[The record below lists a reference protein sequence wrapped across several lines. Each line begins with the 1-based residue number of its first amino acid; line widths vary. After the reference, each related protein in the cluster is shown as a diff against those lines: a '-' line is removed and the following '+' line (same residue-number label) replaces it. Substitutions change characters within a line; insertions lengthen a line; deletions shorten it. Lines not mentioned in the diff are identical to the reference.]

1 MVRIR
6 RRMTSF
12 VTAMAL
18 VLSLF
23 PVIPKALVRAAALDT
38 YLLYVA
44 GTQVTSANKDD
55 ILGDGKQAAVYE
67 PETKTL
73 VLNGSI
79 TSEKAPAVENHI
91 DGLTLKINNEITVY
105 SLASEIISTNNADMT
120 ITGGKMT
127 AMTLDGYDGIAV
139 NGGSLTFV
147 DAEAFVSADH
157 GIIGSGSSKLM
168 IRNSYFAASC
178 GIAAITGFSG
188 GIEFEDCELYPSDS
202 GYVAKKDKTF
212 SVYRPKK
219 GSETEDPVA
228 ETVRIEYDKDVKYD
242 LWVLGKQV
250 TSRNRK
256 DILGKGKHEASYY
269 PSTNTLELNG
279 SIVTDPENNI
289 TGDAIVNS
297 IEGLTIKANKRLD
310 IYAPYEGNALVCN
323 KTTTLT
329 SNGLLAVLADEY
341 NTAIL
346 LNNCT
351 LWIKDAEM
359 WIWGKYGIQG
369 KNGSDSLVIRN
380 SDVEVISEYG
390 YAVGAFGNGIDLGSE
405 NYVITPKK
413 YQKNDLGQDGHHSFF
428 ICNEDG
434 SIAKQVV
441 IKRPYDLWVCG
452 VQVTAE
458 NEENVIGDT
467 SVWFN
472 RDMKTLWIESP
483 TFSKKG
489 SSFIRNV
496 NCDGL
501 TVIFNEDAKYTVTG
515 GGNAAIETDVN
526 MKITGGCLT
535 IKGDSPTSEGIRV
548 GNGAKLTVSQAEI
561 AMSGVEYG
569 LHGNENSSL
578 IIDRSDLDISAPHGA
593 VCDFSGGLTL
603 TGCYIKEPVDYRI
616 SESYG
621 TICSFDGSLPLTADN
636 VVIRVQT
643 LRKGDVNSDGHVDVT
658 DLTILARSLAKWTG
672 YAAQVNEANADV
684 DGDGE
689 VTVTDYSI
697 LARALARWPG
707 YAEEHNIELG

>member
-1 MVRIR
+1 MTRTGR
-6 RRMTSF
+6 RLCSLL
-12 VTAMAL
+12 TAFAL
-18 VLSLF
+18 ILSLI
-23 PVIPKALVRAAALDT
+23 PVMPQSLMRAAALDSY
-38 YLLYVA
+38 YLMVA
-44 GTQVTSANKDD
+44 GKAVTSANKDD

-73 VLNGSI
+73 ILNGSI

-105 SLASEIISTNNADMT
+105 SLASEIIVTDHADMT

-127 AMTLDGYDGIAV
+127 AMTLDGYDGIVV

-147 DAEAFVSADH
+147 DAEVFVSADH

-168 IRNSYFAASC
+168 IRNSYVSASC

-228 ETVRIEYDKDVKYD
+228 ETVRIEYNKEVKYD
-242 LWVLGKQV
+242 LWLLGKQV

-269 PSTNTLELNG
+269 PSTNTLELND

-329 SNGLLAVLADEY
+329 SNGLLCVFSDETH
-341 NTAIL
+341 TAICV
-346 LNNCT
+346 NYGT

-359 WIWGKYGIQG
+359 WVCGKYGIRG

-405 NYVITPKK
+405 NYVITPEK
-413 YQKNDLGQDGHHSFF
+413 YQRNDLGQDGHHSFF
-428 ICNEDG
+428 ICNQDG
-434 SIAKQVV
+434 SIAKQVM

-467 SVWFN
+467 SVWFD

-483 TFSKKG
+483 TFSKEG
-489 SSFIRNV
+489 SSLIRNG

-515 GGNAAIETDVN
+515 SWNAAVETDVD
-526 MKITGGCLT
+526 MMITGGCLT
-535 IKGDSPTSEGIRV
+535 IKVNSGTSEGIRV
-548 GNGAKLTVSQAEI
+548 RDSATLTIKQAEI
-561 AMSGVEYG
+561 DISGLGYG
-569 LHGNENSSL
+569 MYGGDKSSL
-578 IIDRSDLDISAPHGA
+578 IIDRSNLDIDTDHA
-593 VCDFSGGLTL
+593 VKYFTGGIKLN
-603 TGCYIKEPVDYRI
+603 GCYIKTPAGADIGSDILEYHGGPV
-616 SESYG
+616 
-621 TICSFDGSLPLTADN
+621 AAN
-636 VVIRVQT
+636 VVIRTEDKVK
-643 LRKGDVNSDGHVDVT
+643 KGDVNRDGVVDLSDYSD
-658 DLTILARSLAKWTG
+658 LAKYFAEWTG
-672 YAAQVNEANADV
+672 YDEIIDPQAADLNNSGAPDL
-684 DGDGE
+684 DDL
-689 VTVTDYSI
+689 SI
-697 LARALARWPG
+697 LAKCFAEWTG
-707 YAEEHNIELG
+707 YSETYLD